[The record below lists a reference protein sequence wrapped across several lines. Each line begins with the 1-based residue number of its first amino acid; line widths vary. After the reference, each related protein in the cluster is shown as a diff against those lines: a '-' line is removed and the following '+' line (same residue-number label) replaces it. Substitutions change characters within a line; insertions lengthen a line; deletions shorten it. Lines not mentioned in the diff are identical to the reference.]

1 MSEVSVK
8 DLATTLGIASDHLLD
23 KLRVA
28 GFSGKDDSSVVTEQE
43 KMVLLDNL
51 KSTRTA
57 VDADASKVQG
67 RVTLKRKSVT
77 TLKQSSSTGGRVVN
91 VEVRKKRT
99 YVKRSVEPSDEEKRQ
114 AEALVEQEKQ
124 QKERAEKYSEEAE
137 ARALELKKQRNVENI
152 SESTNDE
159 QPDSSNG
166 VNTEEKLPEEPSV
179 PIAVEEVKKET
190 APVKEAKVAPAVI
203 PDVVDPRFAEK
214 EKNRKKDK
222 QRQEKELHI
231 KTDSRRKKKKTKVRQ
246 NKKHTNSTMPHGFE
260 KPVDPVVR
268 EVLLPDSL
276 TVSELAQRMSVKA
289 ADVIR
294 CMMSMGTMATINQ
307 LVDQDTAVI
316 IVDEMGHKAKLIKE
330 DAIEESLQDEVSGD
344 KSSRAPVVTIMG
356 HVDHGKT
363 SLLDYIR
370 KSKVADGE
378 AGGITQHIG
387 AYSVDTGHGSIT
399 FVDTPGHEAFT
410 AMRARGAK
418 VTDIV
423 VLVVSADDGVMPQ
436 TIEAVKHAKAADV
449 PLIVAVNKI
458 DKPEADP
465 DRIRQELMAE
475 QVVPEDWGGD
485 TQFVNVSAKTGE
497 NIPALLESILLQAE
511 VMELNAVWDCRA
523 DGVVVESRLDK
534 GKGVVATVLVK
545 NGILKRGDV
554 IITGLEYGKVRAMQ
568 DALGNQ
574 VAEAFPSMPVEILGL
589 SGVPLAG
596 DDVLVVPNDRK
607 AREVALF
614 RQDKYREVRLS
625 QQSSKLENMFSSFGA
640 NQSKVLNL
648 LIKADTQGS
657 VEAMNDSLNRL
668 AVDEVRI
675 KIVSSGV
682 GAINESDVHLTVASK
697 AILIGFNVRADTAA
711 RKLIEQESVDL
722 HYYSI
727 IYEMLDEIKKSIS
740 GMLSPEIKEEI
751 VGLAEVRDVFRSPK
765 FGAVAGC
772 MVTEGLVK
780 RKNPIRVL
788 REHVV
793 IYEGE
798 LESLRRFKE
807 DVNEVRGGTE
817 CGIGVKNYNDVKVGD
832 QIEVFERIEV
842 QREL

>member
-8 DLATTLGIASDHLLD
+8 DLANTLGIATDHLLD
-23 KLRVA
+23 KLKAA
-28 GFSGKDDSSVVTEQE
+28 GFDGKDDASVVTEQE
-43 KMVLLDNL
+43 KMALLDNL
-51 KSTRTA
+51 KSIQTEVA
-57 VDADASKVQG
+57 AGSSKVQG

-77 TLKQSSSTGGRVVN
+77 TLKQGASTGGRVVN

-99 YVKRSVEPSDEEKRQ
+99 YVKRSVEPSDEEKKQ
-114 AEALVEQEKQ
+114 SQALVDQEKQ
-124 QKERAEKYSEEAE
+124 QQERAEKYREEAE
-137 ARALELKKQRNVENI
+137 SRALELKKQIE
-152 SESTNDE
+152 SEKTAESTDAVQAEATASAGDE
-159 QPDSSNG
+159 GSQTEAPTAL
-166 VNTEEKLPEEPSV
+166 VAVERTKKAAAPAKEEKVKPAGIPE
-179 PIAVEEVKKET
+179 
-190 APVKEAKVAPAVI
+190 
-203 PDVVDPRFAEK
+203 VVDKRFAEK
-214 EKNRKKDK
+214 AKNRKKDK
-222 QRQEKELHI
+222 QRQSKELHI

-246 NKKHTNSTMPHGFE
+246 NRRPIGSTAPHGFE
-260 KPVDPVVR
+260 KPVDPVIR
-268 EVLLPDSL
+268 EVSLPDSI

-316 IVDEMGHKAKLIKE
+316 IVEEMGHKAKLIKE
-330 DAIEESLQDEVSGD
+330 DAIEESLQDEVSGE
-344 KSSRAPVVTIMG
+344 KNSRGPVVTIMG

-387 AYSVDTGHGSIT
+387 AYSVDTGNGLIT

-465 DRIRQELMAE
+465 DRIRQELIAE
-475 QVVPEDWGGD
+475 QVVPDDWGGD

-497 NIPALLESILLQAE
+497 NVDALLESILLQAE

-523 DGVVVESRLDK
+523 DGVVVEARLDK
-534 GKGVVATVLVK
+534 GKGVVATILVK
-545 NGILKRGDV
+545 NGVLRRGDV
-554 IITGLEYGKVRAMQ
+554 VIIGLEYGKVRAMQ

-596 DDVLVVPNDRK
+596 DDVLVVENERK

-625 QQSSKLENMFSSFGA
+625 QQSTKLENMFSQFGK
-640 NQSKVLNL
+640 NETKVLNL

-657 VEAMNDSLNRL
+657 VEAMNDSLNR
-668 AVDEVRI
+668 
-675 KIVSSGV
+675 
-682 GAINESDVHLTVASK
+682 
-697 AILIGFNVRADTAA
+697 
-711 RKLIEQESVDL
+711 
-722 HYYSI
+722 
-727 IYEMLDEIKKSIS
+727 
-740 GMLSPEIKEEI
+740 
-751 VGLAEVRDVFRSPK
+751 
-765 FGAVAGC
+765 
-772 MVTEGLVK
+772 
-780 RKNPIRVL
+780 
-788 REHVV
+788 
-793 IYEGE
+793 
-798 LESLRRFKE
+798 
-807 DVNEVRGGTE
+807 
-817 CGIGVKNYNDVKVGD
+817 
-832 QIEVFERIEV
+832 
-842 QREL
+842 